1 LTLHEKFHAM
11 DMPKASTLE
20 TKKKYSTIEH
30 ESFSFET
37 PLVSRSLL
45 ESLGVHCA

>member
-20 TKKKYSTIEH
+20 TKKKYSTIER